1 MPVLINP
8 NSALPLAT
16 GWKCRLSCSSFSLKL
31 TGHCSQGGPALTW
44 PEPRH
49 AFKCCCT
56 PQGVSAPVQ
65 SAPGDTLHPSSVL
78 HICRRQLA
86 LSYVSLHEK
95 RRELWSSKECLS
107 LLNIHSLSLPSLSLC
122 LSRERTLKTPRTAQV
137 GGPGAPPSAPE
148 PLWDRHHS

>member
-65 SAPGDTLHPSSVL
+65 SAPRDTLHPSSAL
-78 HICRRQLA
+78 HICRRHLT

-107 LLNIHSLSLPSLSLC
+107 LLNIHSLSSLSLS
-122 LSRERTLKTPRTAQV
+122 LSGKNLEDAKDSTSGRARSPTLSARTALGSSSQ
-137 GGPGAPPSAPE
+137 
-148 PLWDRHHS
+148 LKH